1 MRDRVILMV
10 GLYDTL
16 DIFTYELKK
25 EFEKIGLEVMIFNS
39 QDMEGSMIKLSEF
52 IKELVKAVVTF
63 NNLVFNME
71 IIKGQNI
78 WEQLQIPC
86 INILMDHPFIH
97 KKALDNAPANAVVI
111 CPDRN
116 HMKFVQRFY
125 PQIPIVGFLPHGGKA
140 KDISIK
146 PICERSIDILYAGG
160 ISYKFIEQSKPDFKE
175 FTFDAKKIANET
187 YEELINN
194 PDRTTEDV
202 IEERL
207 LHNGIILSDNE
218 LLNVIEKL
226 HYIDMM
232 AVSYYRE
239 KTVKTLVDA
248 GFKVTL
254 YGTGWEVCDWIDNEN
269 LDYRGRVSADKIVD
283 LMYDSKIVLNTMTW
297 FKDGTHDRVFNG
309 MLAGAVAVT
318 DSSIYMKENFTDN
331 ELVMFE
337 LEDIDKLPH
346 IINDLRWELA
356 APARTVK
363 TVFSSKTPCFAHSV
377 RSPCLPRLSMP
388 VSSRSSL
395 KMLTRDGGGV
405 TPLCTEKLK
414 PCA

>member
-52 IKELVKAVVTF
+52 IKEPVKAVVTF
-63 NNLVFNME
+63 NNLGFNME
-71 IIKGQNI
+71 LIKGQNI

-269 LDYRGRVSADKIVD
+269 LDYRGECQQ
-283 LMYDSKIVLNTMTW
+283 
-297 FKDGTHDRVFNG
+297 
-309 MLAGAVAVT
+309 
-318 DSSIYMKENFTDN
+318 MK
-331 ELVMFE
+331 L
-337 LEDIDKLPH
+337 LI
-346 IINDLRWELA
+346 
-356 APARTVK
+356 
-363 TVFSSKTPCFAHSV
+363 
-377 RSPCLPRLSMP
+377 
-388 VSSRSSL
+388 
-395 KMLTRDGGGV
+395 
-405 TPLCTEKLK
+405 
-414 PCA
+414 

>member
-1 MRDRVILMV
+1 M
-10 GLYDTL
+10 
-16 DIFTYELKK
+16 
-25 EFEKIGLEVMIFNS
+25 
-39 QDMEGSMIKLSEF
+39 
-52 IKELVKAVVTF
+52 
-63 NNLVFNME
+63 
-71 IIKGQNI
+71 
-78 WEQLQIPC
+78 
-86 INILMDHPFIH
+86 
-97 KKALDNAPANAVVI
+97 
-111 CPDRN
+111 
-116 HMKFVQRFY
+116 
-125 PQIPIVGFLPHGGKA
+125 
-140 KDISIK
+140 
-146 PICERSIDILYAGG
+146 YAGG

-218 LLNVIEKL
+218 LLNV
-226 HYIDMM
+226 
-232 AVSYYRE
+232 
-239 KTVKTLVDA
+239 
-248 GFKVTL
+248 
-254 YGTGWEVCDWIDNEN
+254 IDNEN

-346 IINDLRWELA
+346 IINDLVTDKYKMQKIADEGRKKALQFHSWEKRADELYYDLI
-356 APARTVK
+356 
-363 TVFSSKTPCFAHSV
+363 SQ
-377 RSPCLPRLSMP
+377 L
-388 VSSRSSL
+388 
-395 KMLTRDGGGV
+395 
-405 TPLCTEKLK
+405 
-414 PCA
+414 

>member
-1 MRDRVILMV
+1 
-10 GLYDTL
+10 
-16 DIFTYELKK
+16 
-25 EFEKIGLEVMIFNS
+25 MIFNS

-52 IKELVKAVVTF
+52 IKKPVKAVVTF
-63 NNLVFNME
+63 NNLGFNME
-71 IIKGQNI
+71 LIKGQNI

-194 PDRTTEDV
+194 PDRTTEDA

-226 HYIDMM
+226 HYIDMK

-239 KTVKTLVDA
+239 KAVKTLVDA

-254 YGTGWEVCDWIDNEN
+254 YGTGLEVCDWIDNEN

-346 IINDLRWELA
+346 IINDLVTDKYKMQKIADEGRKKALQFHSWEKRADELYYDLI
-356 APARTVK
+356 
-363 TVFSSKTPCFAHSV
+363 SQ
-377 RSPCLPRLSMP
+377 L
-388 VSSRSSL
+388 
-395 KMLTRDGGGV
+395 
-405 TPLCTEKLK
+405 
-414 PCA
+414 

>member
-52 IKELVKAVVTF
+52 IKEPVKAVVTF
-63 NNLVFNME
+63 NNLGFNME

-146 PICERSIDILYAGG
+146 PICERS
-160 ISYKFIEQSKPDFKE
+160 K
-175 FTFDAKKIANET
+175 
-187 YEELINN
+187 
-194 PDRTTEDV
+194 
-202 IEERL
+202 
-207 LHNGIILSDNE
+207 
-218 LLNVIEKL
+218 
-226 HYIDMM
+226 
-232 AVSYYRE
+232 
-239 KTVKTLVDA
+239 
-248 GFKVTL
+248 
-254 YGTGWEVCDWIDNEN
+254 
-269 LDYRGRVSADKIVD
+269 
-283 LMYDSKIVLNTMTW
+283 
-297 FKDGTHDRVFNG
+297 
-309 MLAGAVAVT
+309 
-318 DSSIYMKENFTDN
+318 
-331 ELVMFE
+331 
-337 LEDIDKLPH
+337 
-346 IINDLRWELA
+346 A
-356 APARTVK
+356 A
-363 TVFSSKTPCFAHSV
+363 S
-377 RSPCLPRLSMP
+377 
-388 VSSRSSL
+388 
-395 KMLTRDGGGV
+395 
-405 TPLCTEKLK
+405 
-414 PCA
+414 

>member
-52 IKELVKAVVTF
+52 IKESVKAVVTF
-63 NNLVFNME
+63 NNLGFNME

-346 IINDLRWELA
+346 IINDLVTDKYKMQKIADEGRKKALQFHSWEKRADELYYDLI
-356 APARTVK
+356 
-363 TVFSSKTPCFAHSV
+363 SQ
-377 RSPCLPRLSMP
+377 L
-388 VSSRSSL
+388 
-395 KMLTRDGGGV
+395 
-405 TPLCTEKLK
+405 
-414 PCA
+414 

>member
-52 IKELVKAVVTF
+52 IKEPVKAVVTF
-63 NNLVFNME
+63 NNLGFNME
-71 IIKGQNI
+71 LIKGQNI

-269 LDYRGRVSADKIVD
+269 LDYIGRVSADEIVD

-346 IINDLRWELA
+346 IINDLVTDKYKMQKIADEGRKKALQFHSWEKRADELYYDLI
-356 APARTVK
+356 
-363 TVFSSKTPCFAHSV
+363 SQ
-377 RSPCLPRLSMP
+377 L
-388 VSSRSSL
+388 
-395 KMLTRDGGGV
+395 
-405 TPLCTEKLK
+405 
-414 PCA
+414 